1 MQNFIGTPEGKTM
14 NETAPLKP
22 FQALRA
28 YWEALRLNG
37 ALPDRSRI
45 DPRGLADHLEHIILV
60 ERIAPGHCRLR
71 LAGSAVHD
79 VLGMEARGMPLTAI
93 LEPASRT
100 KLSERLDAVFDEP
113 AILDIWL
120 TGERGIGRPALTGR
134 LLLLPLANDG
144 QRSKGEAIGCL
155 LTSGMIGRTPRRFAE
170 TGMTRERIATG
181 GLLAH
186 PVSPKPS
193 WLPHEGFADQP
204 RDFAAPT
211 TRSAAKSAAHLRL
224 VHSRD

>member
-1 MQNFIGTPEGKTM
+1 M
-14 NETAPLKP
+14 NGTAPLKP

-28 YWEALRLNG
+28 YWEALRLHG

-45 DPRGLADHLEHIILV
+45 DPRGLADHLEHIVLI

-79 VLGMEARGMPLTAI
+79 ILGMEAHGMPLTAL
-93 LEPASRT
+93 LEPASRS
-100 KLSERLDAVFDEP
+100 KLTERLDAVFDEP

-120 TGERGIGRPALTGR
+120 EAERGIRRPALSGR
-134 LLLLPLANDG
+134 LLLLPLAIDG

-155 LTSGMIGRTPRRFAE
+155 VTSGVFGRAPRRFAIS
-170 TGMTRERIATG
+170 GMTRERVAMG

-186 PVSPKPS
+186 PVQPKPTRLS
-193 WLPHEGFADQP
+193 VEGFADP
-204 RDFAAPT
+204 GRSFATPPAPA
-211 TRSAAKSAAHLRL
+211 AAKPASYLRL